1 MIVVMT
7 ASSFAYRGSWHRSG
21 RRRAPTP
28 LQRAGQSGVQP
39 LCACVCVGLPTSV
52 QSVPTLPTWT
62 FGVKAVPVDC
72 QIVNVPV
79 LVLRQRRSSWL
90 LVCPV
95 KLPTSASAQ
104 PAAMLPTKL
113 FGVKPLPVDCQ
124 TENVP
129 LLWLNQTRSSLPLPA
144 KSPTP
149 ARLQPAATDPVKTF
163 GVKPLPV
170 DCHSVNVLPLWQ
182 SRSSLPAPV
191 QAAMVAGVP

>member
-21 RRRAPTP
+21 RRAPTP

-39 LCACVCVGLPTSV
+39 LYACVCVGLLTSV

-62 FGVKAVPVDC
+62 FGVNPVPLDC

-90 LVCPV
+90 LACPV

-104 PAAMLPTKL
+104 PAATDPMKT

-124 TENVP
+124 TEN
-129 LLWLNQTRSSLPLPA
+129 
-144 KSPTP
+144 
-149 ARLQPAATDPVKTF
+149 
-163 GVKPLPV
+163 
-170 DCHSVNVLPLWQ
+170 
-182 SRSSLPAPV
+182 
-191 QAAMVAGVP
+191 